1 MTRKMTKPLFP
12 YALMSS
18 TLGTILVSTAAVW
31 LATSAYAPVSRPDAT
46 SAQHS
51 QFPSSSSQPLYRL
64 SPSPLAPT
72 GPLSST
78 SGARHLTQPMEITRM
93 QASLRRQCTK

>member
-12 YALMSS
+12 YPLMSS

-31 LATSAYAPVSRPDAT
+31 LATSAYAPVSRPDAA

-51 QFPSSSSQPLYRL
+51 NSSGSSSQPLFRL
-64 SPSPLAPT
+64 SPIPPGADW
-72 GPLSST
+72 T
-78 SGARHLTQPMEITRM
+78 S
-93 QASLRRQCTK
+93 